1 MYGARTVCAV
11 VRNLWNNKCELSS
24 LILFFIPA
32 DCLPFFDFLQIMD
45 HGAKYPNVRDDP
57 MPSDIDDLL
66 GPDDDNPTSSDHG
79 KGQMKEKLGRSGAS
93 ASAGAASHRIP
104 TGGAFQSGSTP

>member
-1 MYGARTVCAV
+1 
-11 VRNLWNNKCELSS
+11 
-24 LILFFIPA
+24 
-32 DCLPFFDFLQIMD
+32 
-45 HGAKYPNVRDDP
+45 
-57 MPSDIDDLL
+57 MPSDTDDLL
-66 GPDDDNPTSSDHG
+66 GPDNDDRMLSDHG

>member
-1 MYGARTVCAV
+1 M
-11 VRNLWNNKCELSS
+11 ELNT
-24 LILFFIPA
+24 
-32 DCLPFFDFLQIMD
+32 
-45 HGAKYPNVRDDP
+45 PNVRDNP

-66 GPDDDNPTSSDHG
+66 GPDDDKRTSSDHG

-93 ASAGAASHRIP
+93 ASAGAASRRIP